1 MMDAAGISGIFSKGR
16 QREKKPKIDEAL
28 RKLSKRKGTDIE
40 GYKLSYMFIPYNMI
54 HKLI

>member
-40 GYKLSYMFIPYNMI
+40 GYII
-54 HKLI
+54 